1 MSDEH
6 AMKIEF
12 TVPAPPPRRTH
23 PGRSADR
30 SSPNASALF
39 EVAAKIVAETPE
51 RFPETGS
58 TRLILRAAA
67 VPLPEYPDYY
77 STHDAVLEVLVDA
90 GMLADQRQNERELTE
105 LDSTITTGYSVE
117 LQFMS

>member
-1 MSDEH
+1 M
-6 AMKIEF
+6 MIGF
-12 TVPAPPPRRTH
+12 TISAPPPRRTH
-23 PGRSADR
+23 PGRCADR

-51 RFPETGS
+51 RFPVTDT

-67 VPLPEYPDYY
+67 PLPEYPEY

-90 GMLADQRQNERELTE
+90 GMIADERQNERERTE
-105 LDSTITTGYSVE
+105 LDPTVVTGYSVE
-117 LQFMS
+117 IQTVS